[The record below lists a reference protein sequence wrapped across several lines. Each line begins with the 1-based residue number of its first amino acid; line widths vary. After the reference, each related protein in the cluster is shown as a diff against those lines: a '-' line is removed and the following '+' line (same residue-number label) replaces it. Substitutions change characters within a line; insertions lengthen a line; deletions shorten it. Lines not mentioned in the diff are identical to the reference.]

1 MKEYSGIIIL
11 NKPIGISSHRCVGI
25 VRRALNMK
33 KVGHTGTLDP
43 DASGVLPILVGTA
56 TRAAEFLTAEDKRYR
71 AKVLLGTRTDT
82 LDMSGTVLE
91 KNEVNVTEDEI
102 KNAVKKFVGNISQI
116 PPMYSAI
123 QVNGQRLYTLARQ
136 GIDIKREPR
145 DITVFSIDI
154 ISIDLPYIT
163 IDVHCSKGTYIRT
176 LASDIGDALG
186 CGACISELERTSSGD
201 FTIENSITPEELNV
215 LSEKGEAHKALLP
228 LDSFFK
234 EYDKIYLDKKRAD
247 RVKNGVSIFYRGK
260 EQGKFYLLYDENGEF
275 IALSMAAMSQEENG
289 RECLKLIKGFYK

>member
-1 MKEYSGIIIL
+1 MKEYCGIIIL
-11 NKPIGISSHRCVGI
+11 NKPVGISSHRCVGI

-56 TRAAEFLTAEDKRYR
+56 TRAAEFLTAEDKCYR
-71 AKVLLGTRTDT
+71 AKILLGTRTDT
-82 LDMSGTVLE
+82 LDMAGTVLE
-91 KNEVNVTEDEI
+91 ENEVSVTEDEI
-102 KNAVKKFVGNISQI
+102 KTAIGKFIGNISQI

-136 GIDIKREPR
+136 GIDIEREPR
-145 DITVFSIDI
+145 AITVFSIDI
-154 ISIDLPYIT
+154 VSLALPFLT
-163 IDVHCSKGTYIRT
+163 VDVHCSKGTYIRT
-176 LASDIGDALG
+176 LASDIGDELG

-201 FTIENSITPEELNV
+201 FAIENSITPEELNA
-215 LSEKGEAHKALLP
+215 LTEKGEAHRALLP
-228 LDSFFK
+228 LDSFFRD
-234 EYDKIYLDKKRAD
+234 YDKIYLDKKRAD

-260 EQGKFYLLYDENGEF
+260 EQGKFYRLYDENGEF
-275 IALSMAAMSQEENG
+275 IALARADMSEEEEG